1 MAVAAEVKIWDPIVR
16 IGHWATV
23 VGFAINY
30 VTDEPR
36 LLHVWVGYTIAA
48 VVALRILWGF
58 VGSRPARFREF
69 VVRPSAVLAYLRD
82 LLRLRSP
89 RYLGHSPA
97 GGAMV
102 VALLVML
109 AATAFAGLL
118 TDGARNH
125 AGPLAGWFVTPE
137 TAGLPV
143 TIPNDP
149 TAQAA
154 WRATWQPYKEIH
166 SLLANLTLGLIGF
179 HIAGVL
185 FASYAHRENLVR
197 AMLTGRKR
205 RTEPGVPPG

>member
-1 MAVAAEVKIWDPIVR
+1 MGATEVKIWDPIVR
-16 IGHWATV
+16 IGHWAIV
-23 VGFAINY
+23 LGFAINY
-30 VTDEPR
+30 ITDEPR

-58 VGSRPARFREF
+58 VGSRPARFSEF
-69 VVRPSAVLAYLRD
+69 VFRPSIVLAYLRD
-82 LLRLRSP
+82 LLRLRSR

-125 AGPLAGWFVTPE
+125 AGPLAGWFVTPQS
-137 TAGLPV
+137 AGQPV
-143 TIPNDP
+143 TVPSDP
-149 TAQAA
+149 AARAA
-154 WRATWQPYKEIH
+154 WQATWRPYKEIH

-205 RTEPGVPPG
+205 SPGPGVPPG